1 MAKYA
6 VWTKWH
12 WPYGV
17 GSVKMIQD
25 RLKGIKADHPAED
38 IIWWHIDGNH
48 YISVVIQKTE
58 QGAKLHLKWR
68 KNHRAETVRDYDV
81 HLLEEQMGP
90 VAAQM
95 SEL

>member
-12 WPYGV
+12 WPNGV
-17 GSVKMIQD
+17 GSVEMMQD
-25 RLKGIKADHPAED
+25 GMKGIKTDHPAED
-38 IIWWHIDGNH
+38 IIWWQLDENHHIS
-48 YISVVIQKTE
+48 IVIYKTE
-58 QGAKLHLKWR
+58 EEAKAHLEWR
-68 KNHRAETVRDYDV
+68 KKYRAETVRDYDV
-81 HLLEEQMGP
+81 QSHEEQMGP